1 MATADPKPS
10 DADTSAGKKPAW
22 KKWLPIALLAL
33 VGAAAAGGWFY
44 WQRSADKAPHEE
56 VQKAAAPQ
64 PPVFHPLEPFTVN
77 LNGDGLFLQTALTL
91 QLGSQKDVDQLKLY
105 LPQVRSRLLM
115 LISSKTGEEISSTE
129 GKQQLIEE
137 IMARVRE
144 PFAPGLPEI
153 QISNVFITSFVIQ

>member
-1 MATADPKPS
+1 MATAAPKPS
-10 DADTSAGKKPAW
+10 DADASAVKKPAW

-33 VGAAAAGGWFY
+33 VGAGAAGGWFY
-44 WQRSADKAPHEE
+44 WKRSADKAPAADVPH
-56 VQKAAAPQ
+56 VAAPQ
-64 PPVFHPLEPFTVN
+64 PPVFHSLEPFTVN
-77 LNGDGLFLQTALTL
+77 LSGDGLFLQTALTL
-91 QLGSQKDVDQLKLY
+91 QLGGQKDVDQLKVY

-137 IMARVRE
+137 IMASVRQ
-144 PFAPGLPEI
+144 PFAAGLPEI

>member
-1 MATADPKPS
+1 MATAAPTSPEA
-10 DADTSAGKKPAW
+10 DASAGKKPAW

-33 VGAAAAGGWFY
+33 VGAGAAGGWFM
-44 WQRSADKAPHEE
+44 WKGNSSKKESAEP
-56 VQKAAAPQ
+56 QAAAPQ

-91 QLGSQKDVDQLKLY
+91 QLASQKDVDQLKLY

-115 LISSKTGEEISSTE
+115 LISSKSGEEISSTE

-144 PFAPGLPEI
+144 PFAPGLPEVK
-153 QISNVFITSFVIQ
+153 ISNVFITSFVIQ

>member
-1 MATADPKPS
+1 MANADPKSS
-10 DADTSAGKKPAW
+10 DADASAGKKPAW
-22 KKWLPIALLAL
+22 KKWLPIALLVL

-44 WQRSADKAPHEE
+44 WKRSADKEPHAEA
-56 VQKAAAPQ
+56 QAAAPQ
-64 PPVFHPLEPFTVN
+64 PPVFQPLEPFTVN

-91 QLGSQKDVDQLKLY
+91 QLGSQKDVEHLKLY

-115 LISSKTGEEISSTE
+115 LISAKTGEEISSTE

-137 IMARVRE
+137 IMSSVRQ

>member
-1 MATADPKPS
+1 MANADPKSS
-10 DADTSAGKKPAW
+10 DADASAGKKPAW

-44 WQRSADKAPHEE
+44 WKRPADKEPHAEE
-56 VQKAAAPQ
+56 QKAATPQ
-64 PPVFHPLEPFTVN
+64 PPVFHSLDPFTVN

-91 QLGSQKDVDQLKLY
+91 QLGSQKDVDNLKVY

-115 LISSKTGEEISSTE
+115 LISAKTGEEISSTE
-129 GKQQLIEE
+129 GKQQLVEE
-137 IMARVRE
+137 IMTSVRQ

>member
-1 MATADPKPS
+1 MANADPKSS
-10 DADTSAGKKPAW
+10 DADASAGKKPAW
-22 KKWLPIALLAL
+22 KKWLPIALLVL

-44 WQRSADKAPHEE
+44 WKRSADKEPHVEA
-56 VQKAAAPQ
+56 QAATPQ

-91 QLGSQKDVDQLKLY
+91 QLGSQKDVEQLKLY

-129 GKQQLIEE
+129 GKQQLVEE

>member
-10 DADTSAGKKPAW
+10 DADAGAGKKPAW

-44 WQRSADKAPHEE
+44 WQRSADKAPHAEE
-56 VQKAAAPQ
+56 KQAAAPQ

-77 LNGDGLFLQTALTL
+77 LKGDGLFLQTALTL
-91 QLGSQKDVDQLKLY
+91 QLGSQKDVEHLKLY

-115 LISSKTGEEISSTE
+115 LISAKTGEEISSTE
-129 GKQQLIEE
+129 GKQQLVEE
-137 IMARVRE
+137 IMASVRQ